1 MMRLLLAAA
10 FIMTAAAGSVFAE
23 GRYQMVAAPQA
34 DRWGGVWILDTETGQ
49 AKYCWYSTSGND
61 LLHCS
66 TEKDTVD
73 E

>member
-1 MMRLLLAAA
+1 
-10 FIMTAAAGSVFAE
+10 
-23 GRYQMVAAPQA
+23 MVAAPQA